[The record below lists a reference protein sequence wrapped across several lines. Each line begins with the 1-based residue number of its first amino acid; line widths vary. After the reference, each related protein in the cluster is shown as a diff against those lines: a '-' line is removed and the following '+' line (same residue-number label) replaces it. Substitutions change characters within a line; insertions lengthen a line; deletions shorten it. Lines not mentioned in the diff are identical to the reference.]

1 MLTADYSTLFE
12 LHFEMDALLDQGL
25 ISQQPLHECLREVM
39 GALTRALPVRGWVLG
54 YEDHFRRPVMLSSA
68 GDGWAAAFSLVGGT
82 REEFL
87 TAARLR
93 GSGILREP
101 LEVAGFRLGT
111 LALLAESDCTLEL
124 AVRQLGSRLDT
135 HLYQHNAWSFEALK
149 ARGVQVLDAI
159 FDSSEKLKTKLQE
172 VLAWLVDELGFRGGF
187 LLLPTDGRLQLT
199 SSAARKAPRAAQE
212 QVLEAALRL
221 WDRRA
226 TAPRSSRWE
235 LSSDHFVAIL
245 LRPEPRP
252 AEGLLLLY
260 DDDAP
265 VGPREQLA
273 DFFTFLLDS
282 ALQSTRLYSRS
293 FAGFLEAM
301 GNVID
306 TFDPYTRGHSQR
318 VASYA
323 VALGAE
329 LELMQTELDL
339 LWVAGIL
346 HDIGKVGVATEI
358 LRQEGRLKPEQIDS
372 VREHAAMTDRIL
384 RAMSVD
390 DFEELNFVASSHHE
404 REDGSGYPRGLKAEQ
419 IPLLTKILS
428 VADVFD
434 AVTSDRPSH
443 PGRTRDEGYDI
454 LREEVEAGRLNE
466 LLVSAFMRPTV
477 WERIRVDFQKLKL
490 EAALGPLQKDA
501 PCELGALLSQTRAAL
516 QARNAMGEDF
526 CYSGVERQLS
536 QLKLR
541 LHGEDWSALHELA
554 RVPEPN

>member
-1 MLTADYSTLFE
+1 MLTADYATLFE
-12 LHFEMDALLDQGL
+12 LHFELDALLDQGL
-25 ISQQPLHECLREVM
+25 ISQQPLEQCLKALMAAVM
-39 GALTRALPVRGWVLG
+39 RRLPVPNWVLA
-54 YEDHFRRPVMLSSA
+54 YEDHFRRPVVLSSA
-68 GDGWAAAFSLVGGT
+68 GDGWGAAFPLVNTT

-87 TAARLR
+87 ACPRARTPR
-93 GSGILREP
+93 QLREP

-111 LALLAESDCTLEL
+111 LALGTGGEDPILEL
-124 AVRQLGSRLDT
+124 AIRQLASRLDT
-135 HLYQHNAWSFEALK
+135 HLYQHNAWSYEALK

-159 FDSSEKLKTKLQE
+159 FDSGEKLKTKLQD
-172 VLAWLVDELGFRGGF
+172 VLSWLVDELAFRGGF

-199 SSAARKAPRAAQE
+199 ASAARKAPQARQE
-212 QVLEAALRL
+212 QMLEAALHL
-221 WDRRA
+221 WERRA
-226 TAPRSSRWE
+226 TAPRTTQWE
-235 LSSDHFVAIL
+235 LAGDHYVAIL

-306 TFDPYTRGHSQR
+306 AFDPYTHGHSQR

-323 VALGAE
+323 VALGGE

-346 HDIGKVGVATEI
+346 HDVGKVGVATEI
-358 LRQEGRLKPEQIDS
+358 LRQEGRLKPEQINS
-372 VREHAAMTDRIL
+372 VREHAALTDRIL

-404 REDGSGYPRGLKAEQ
+404 REDGSGYPRGLKGEQ
-419 IPLLTKILS
+419 IPLLTKVLS

-443 PGRTRDEGYDI
+443 PGRTRDEGYAI
-454 LREEVEAGRLNE
+454 LREEVEAGRLND
-466 LLVSAFMRPTV
+466 LLVSAFMRSSV
-477 WERIRVDFQKLKL
+477 WERMRPEFQKLKL

-501 PCELGALLSQTRAAL
+501 PHELAALLAQTRAAL

-526 CYSGVERQLS
+526 TQSGVEEQLRQLNA
-536 QLKLR
+536 R
-541 LHGEDWSALHELA
+541 VTAEDWTALHELA
-554 RVPEPN
+554 RVPG